1 MIASV
6 IGEVKSV
13 EHGALVLEVGGVGLR
28 VAVPDS
34 VIEGETMVGM
44 AVQLWTHLLVRQ
56 DAITLY
62 GFADKEQ
69 LALFEMLLKASGVG
83 PKMALAILSGIPVD
97 GLRTAVTQERP
108 ELLSQIPGVG
118 IKTARKIIF
127 YQQDKIEL
135 GGTLSEVIVVNEQ
148 DMDLTAALTALGYSV
163 REAQSALQ
171 AIEFDASDELEERIR
186 LALKYLSK

>member
-13 EHGALVLEVGGVGLR
+13 ENGALVLEVGGVGLR

-34 VIEGETMVGM
+34 VIEGETKVGI

-62 GFADKEQ
+62 GFVDKEQ
-69 LALFEMLLKASGVG
+69 LALFEMLLKAPGVG
-83 PKMALAILSGIPVD
+83 PKMALAILSGLPVD
-97 GLRTAVTQERP
+97 GLRTAVTQERA
-108 ELLSQIPGVG
+108 ELLSQVPGVG

-127 YQQDKIEL
+127 YLQDKIEL
-135 GGTLSEVIVVNEQ
+135 GGTLSEVIVVNEK
-148 DMDLTAALTALGYSV
+148 DVDLTAALTALGYSV
-163 REAQSALQ
+163 GEAQSALQ
-171 AIEFDASDELEERIR
+171 AIGLDASDELEERIR

>member
-83 PKMALAILSGIPVD
+83 PKMALAILSGLPVD

-127 YQQDKIEL
+127 YLQDKIEL

-148 DMDLTAALTALGYSV
+148 DIDLTAALTALGYSV